1 MSEPRVL
8 HEQTDHVVTL
18 TLNRPEE
25 LNAFSEPAM
34 IEAFLEAL
42 ERIRSDRS
50 ARAVVLTGAGKAFS
64 AGGNVKHMRDKTD
77 MFAGSAADI
86 ERAYAEGIH
95 RVPPLMD
102 ALEVPVIAAVNG
114 AAFGAALDLVCLCDI
129 RLAAPEASFGAP
141 FVRIGIAP
149 GDGAAWFLARA
160 VGEQA
165 AAEMLFTGEPID
177 AEKAAAIG
185 LVSRLV
191 ARDRLLGEAQA
202 LAAKIA
208 ANAPQAVRLTKRLLR
223 AQRFQSLPAHLQQC
237 AAYQAILHGTE
248 DHAEA
253 LAAFF
258 EKRPAVFQDR

>member
-8 HEQTDHVVTL
+8 YEQVDHVVTL

-34 IEAFLEAL
+34 IQAFLEAL
-42 ERIRSDRS
+42 ERVRADRS
-50 ARAVVLTGAGKAFS
+50 VRAVVLTGAGKAFS

-77 MFAGSAADI
+77 MFAGAAADI
-86 ERAYAEGIH
+86 ERAYADGIH
-95 RVPPLMD
+95 RVPPLFD
-102 ALEVPVIAAVNG
+102 GLEIPVIAAVNG

-177 AEKAAAIG
+177 AEKAKEIG

-191 ARDRLLGEAQA
+191 DRDQLLGEAQA

-237 AAYQAILHGTE
+237 AAYQAILHGTA

-258 EKRPAVFQDR
+258 EKRPAVYEDR

>member
-1 MSEPRVL
+1 MEAPRVL
-8 HEQTDHVVTL
+8 FEQAEHVATL
-18 TLNRPEE
+18 TLNRPGE

-34 IEAFLEAL
+34 IEAFIEAL
-42 ERIRSDRS
+42 ARVRADPTV
-50 ARAVVLTGAGKAFS
+50 RAVVLTGAGKAFS

-86 ERAYAEGIH
+86 ERAYADGIH
-95 RVPPLMD
+95 RVPPLFD

-165 AAEMLFTGEPID
+165 AAEMLFTGEPVD
-177 AEKAAAIG
+177 AERAKEIG

-191 ARDRLLGEAQA
+191 ARDQLLGEAQA

-237 AAYQAILHGTE
+237 AAYQAILHGTA

-258 EKRPAVFQDR
+258 EKRPAVFEDR

>member
-8 HEQTDHVVTL
+8 YDQVDHVVTL

-34 IEAFLEAL
+34 IRAFIEAL
-42 ERIRSDRS
+42 ERVRADRS
-50 ARAVVLTGAGKAFS
+50 VRAVVLTGAGKAFS

-86 ERAYAEGIH
+86 ERAYADGIH
-95 RVPPLMD
+95 RVPPLFD
-102 ALEVPVIAAVNG
+102 GLEIPVIAAVNG

-177 AEKAAAIG
+177 AEKAKQIG

-191 ARDRLLGEAQA
+191 DRDQLLGEAQA

-237 AAYQAILHGTE
+237 AAYQAILHGTQ

-258 EKRPAVFQDR
+258 EKRPAVFEDR